1 MTQAQGLLLAKA
13 DDSLDAAK
21 LLHGEG
27 HYGFAAS
34 RAYYTMFYV
43 AEAFLLGKGMTFSK
57 HSAVH
62 AAFGEHFVKTG
73 IVPLEFHRHLIHG
86 MEVRHT
92 ADYGEA
98 RDVTLNDSAEQIAHA
113 QKFLELAIAH
123 LGATPPAPPIHN
135 DEP

>member
-1 MTQAQGLLLAKA
+1 MTQAQGVLLAKA
-13 DDSLDAAK
+13 GASLDAAK

-34 RAYYTMFYV
+34 RAHYTMFYV

-73 IVPLEFHRHLIHG
+73 IVPPEFHRHLIHG

-92 ADYGEA
+92 KTCAGTRPRA
-98 RDVTLNDSAEQIAHA
+98 
-113 QKFLELAIAH
+113 
-123 LGATPPAPPIHN
+123 
-135 DEP
+135 